1 MSFNNGP
8 RTVVTGL
15 SLLVDAADPLSYPGS
30 GTSWTD
36 IVTGITGSLSGSI
49 TYASDFKGTL
59 VVDNSSSVIIFP
71 TSSGNFGTDSFT
83 VELAFQPNQING
95 QHWLVAKNSGS
106 FPSWG
111 AFITGSSG
119 SGRITAFFN
128 VSSTISCSMST
139 PTGSIVTGSNY
150 LVDINF
156 LPNTTSNTIYL
167 NSELSGSN
175 IPNGAGSL
183 TTTSSLFISNRN
195 SGSSVGTPL
204 EIFNTKLYTPRLV
217 PGRIRQNYNS
227 LSTRLGL
234 SQKLSLPIIEDGL
247 LNLYPGAAA
256 AYSLRSLNSDYG
268 GAAIQVRNDSNAVLN
283 IGFTSNGDLDT
294 IALLAHCGSGN
305 GFVTT
310 WYDQSG
316 NGYDVTQATALN
328 QPQIVTLG
336 IIDQTNNKPCLS
348 FNGAINSRFLQ
359 SSSVVSLNK
368 LNLSY
373 FGVSQV
379 NNFLSDYPN
388 AATILAQLTLL
399 GAWSV
404 NVGPSVASQGRLGS
418 AANVTSA
425 VTSLNQRLIYA
436 NQINTTASIA
446 VNNSALV
453 TNAASL
459 TNYNTDLRLL
469 IGRISATENRLD
481 GTLQELILYTPNQSS
496 NQIGISTN
504 INDFY
509 SIY

>member
-59 VVDNSSSVIIFP
+59 VVNNSSSVIIFP
-71 TSSGNFGTDSFT
+71 TSSGNFGGNSFT

-156 LPNTTSNTIYL
+156 FPNTTLNTIYL
-167 NSELSGSN
+167 NSELSGSI
-175 IPNGAGSL
+175 IPNGGGSL
-183 TTTSSLFISNRN
+183 TATSSLFISNRN

-217 PGRIRQNYNS
+217 AGMIRQNYNS

-234 SQKLSLPIIEDGL
+234 SQKPFIPIVENRL
-247 LNLYPGAAA
+247 LDTYADSSA
-256 AYSLRSLNSDYG
+256 AYSLRLLSLDYAGSAIRVRRSSDNTE
-268 GAAIQVRNDSNAVLN
+268 QD
-283 IGFTSNGDLDT
+283 IGFSNLFLDT
-294 IALLAHCGSGN
+294 AALLSFVGAGN

-316 NGYDVTQATALN
+316 NSINITQTTAAN
-328 QPQIVTLG
+328 QPPIVSSGAL
-336 IIDQTNNKPCLS
+336 ILVNNKPAINFTTHFLTYLFPVTNLYVFTVSKLISVNFLNGLLTLS
-348 FNGAINSRFLQ
+348 ANASGGGDIRIGGTNYYRAISTLGVDANDYTFSTGETYFNGVIHTVLDNATNQHILSVKRGTVNVNSGITVGSSLDNGRPYNGGIQEVVFYKTDQSTNRTAIESNINS
-359 SSSVVSLNK
+359 
-368 LNLSY
+368 Y
-373 FGVSQV
+373 
-379 NNFLSDYPN
+379 Y
-388 AATILAQLTLL
+388 
-399 GAWSV
+399 
-404 NVGPSVASQGRLGS
+404 
-418 AANVTSA
+418 
-425 VTSLNQRLIYA
+425 
-436 NQINTTASIA
+436 QI
-446 VNNSALV
+446 
-453 TNAASL
+453 
-459 TNYNTDLRLL
+459 
-469 IGRISATENRLD
+469 
-481 GTLQELILYTPNQSS
+481 
-496 NQIGISTN
+496 
-504 INDFY
+504 F
-509 SIY
+509 